1 MGQLNGC
8 LIQNPEER
16 EERRR
21 IDDATEGGDYVK
33 GGAIEFEWE
42 ETTTLVDSLL
52 LGVD

>member
-16 EERRR
+16 RR
-21 IDDATEGGDYVK
+21 IDDATERGDYVK